1 MAHLPKHTLPR
12 GNFRLTPRGVDV
24 EVAGALVL
32 ELEEGGEEE
41 KEEKKKK
48 KRRLLLFLSEF
59 GVGLRGGRR
68 RGSQRVKAGRRTC
81 MLRVRHV
88 YEHSVHTTHTST
100 HK

>member
-1 MAHLPKHTLPR
+1 MAHLPKHALPR

-48 KRRLLLFLSEF
+48 KKRRLLLFLSEF
-59 GVGLRGGRR
+59 GVGLGGGRR
-68 RGSQRVKAGRRTC
+68 RGVSESEGREENMHAASKAC
-81 MLRVRHV
+81 V
-88 YEHSVHTTHTST
+88 
-100 HK
+100 